1 MKSRRVKNINERV
14 EAFAKGAD
22 VASSESRAV
31 FRRYTF
37 SLTED
42 VSDKIDDMTILAKRV
57 TRSDVIK
64 AGLKAFDNLKKSEQ
78 IALLAEVKNQE

>member
-1 MKSRRVKNINERV
+1 MKSRRTKNIDARV

-22 VASSESRAV
+22 ASNSESRAV

-42 VSDKIDDMTILAKRV
+42 VSDKIDEFTILAKRV

-64 AGLKAFDNLKKSEQ
+64 AGLKAFENLNRAEQ
-78 IALLAEVKNQE
+78 VEIITQVKQQE